1 MRKTKIILWIA
12 AICLV
17 LASCNGYDKL
27 LNSNDFDGKYAAAM
41 KYYNEGSYSRAAR
54 LFENLT
60 MYYRGKENAENIAW
74 YYGMSLMK
82 EEDYYTAG
90 YQFKRF
96 SKQFPYSEKLEDA
109 MYYSAYC
116 KYIDSPE
123 YNLDQSQT
131 KEAIEEFELFVE
143 RYPRSTRIPE
153 VNICLDELRGK
164 LVKKD
169 YEIAYGYYFVEEYHA
184 AYESFKRFLS
194 LYPEADMREDA
205 MYYMLESSFRY
216 AINSREDKMY
226 ERLQQVVND
235 FDKFNSS
242 FSKSKYIAS
251 AQDIYTKTRAAMAQ
265 LEDKQKVK

>member
-1 MRKTKIILWIA
+1 
-12 AICLV
+12 
-17 LASCNGYDKL
+17 
-27 LNSNDFDGKYAAAM
+27 
-41 KYYNEGSYSRAAR
+41 
-54 LFENLT
+54 
-60 MYYRGKENAENIAW
+60 
-74 YYGMSLMK
+74 MSLLK
-82 EEDYYTAG
+82 EKDYYVAG

-96 SKQFPYSEKLEDA
+96 AKQFPYSDKVEDA

-116 KYIDSPE
+116 KYMDSPE

-131 KEAIEEFELFVE
+131 KEAIEDFELFVD

-153 VNICLDELRGK
+153 VNIYLDELRGK
-164 LVKKD
+164 LVRKD

-184 AYESFKRFLS
+184 AYESFKRFLN
-194 LYPEADMREDA
+194 LYPEAEMREDA

-226 ERLQQVVND
+226 ERLQQVIND

-242 FSKSKYIAS
+242 FNNSKYIAS

-265 LEDKQKVK
+265 LETNKKVN

>member
-1 MRKTKIILWIA
+1 MKNIFCIA
-12 AICLV
+12 AICLFIV
-17 LASCNGYDKL
+17 SCGGYNKL
-27 LNSNDFDGKYAAAM
+27 LNGNDFDAKYTAAM
-41 KYYNEGSYSRAAR
+41 KYYNEGSYGRATQ

-60 MYYRGKENAENIAW
+60 MYYRGKENAENINW

-82 EEDYYTAG
+82 EKDYFMAG

-96 SKQFPYSEKLEDA
+96 AKQFPYSEKLEDA
-109 MYYSAYC
+109 LYYSAYC
-116 KYIDSPE
+116 KYMDSPE

-131 KEAIEEFELFVE
+131 KEAVSEFELFAE
-143 RYPRSTRIPE
+143 RYPRSVRIPD
-153 VNICLDELRGK
+153 VNKCLDELRGK

-169 YEIAYGYYFVEEYHA
+169 FEIAYGYYFIEEYHA
-184 AYESFKRFLS
+184 AYESFKRFLN
-194 LYPEADMREDA
+194 LYPEAEMREEA
-205 MYYMLESSFRY
+205 MYYMLESSYRY

-242 FSKSKYIAS
+242 FSSSKHIAS

-265 LEDKQKVK
+265 LENKKVN

>member
-1 MRKTKIILWIA
+1 MKNIFCIA
-12 AICLV
+12 AICLFIV
-17 LASCNGYDKL
+17 SCGSYNKL
-27 LNSNDFDGKYAAAM
+27 LNGNDFDAKYTAAM
-41 KYYNEGSYSRAAR
+41 KYYNEGSYGRATQ

-60 MYYRGKENAENIAW
+60 MYYRGKENAENISW

-82 EEDYYTAG
+82 EKDYFMAG

-96 SKQFPYSEKLEDA
+96 AKQFPYSEKLEDA
-109 MYYSAYC
+109 LYYSAYC
-116 KYIDSPE
+116 KYMDSPE

-131 KEAIEEFELFVE
+131 KEAVSEFELFAE
-143 RYPRSTRIPE
+143 RYPRSVRIPD
-153 VNICLDELRGK
+153 VNKCLDELRGK

-169 YEIAYGYYFVEEYHA
+169 FEIAYGYYFIEEYHA
-184 AYESFKRFLS
+184 AYESFKRFLN
-194 LYPEADMREDA
+194 LYPEAEMREEA
-205 MYYMLESSFRY
+205 MYYMLESSYRY

-242 FSKSKYIAS
+242 FSSSKHIAS

-265 LEDKQKVK
+265 LENKKVN

>member
-1 MRKTKIILWIA
+1 MKNILGIA
-12 AICLV
+12 AICLFLV
-17 LASCNGYDKL
+17 SCNGYNKL
-27 LNSNDFDGKYAAAM
+27 LNSNDFDGKYTAAM
-41 KYYNEGSYSRAAR
+41 KYYNEGSYSRAVQ

-60 MYYRGKENAENIAW
+60 MYYRGKENAENISW

-82 EEDYYTAG
+82 EKDYFMAG

-96 SKQFPYSEKLEDA
+96 AKQFPYSEKLEDA

-116 KYIDSPE
+116 KYMDSPE
-123 YNLDQSQT
+123 YNLDQRQT
-131 KEAIEEFELFVE
+131 KESIEDFELFVE
-143 RYPRSTRIPE
+143 RYPRSVHIPE
-153 VNICLDELRGK
+153 VNTCLDELRGK
-164 LVKKD
+164 LVRKD

-184 AYESFKRFLS
+184 AYESFRQFLNN
-194 LYPEADMREDA
+194 YPEADYREDA
-205 MYYMLESSFRY
+205 MYYMLESSYLY

-242 FSKSKYIAS
+242 FNNSKYIAS
-251 AQDIYTKTRAAMAQ
+251 AQNIYTKTRAAMAQ

>member
-1 MRKTKIILWIA
+1 MASKKNIFGIA
-12 AICLV
+12 VICL
-17 LASCNGYDKL
+17 LIASCNNYNKL
-27 LNSNDFDGKYAAAM
+27 LNSNDFDAKYVAAM
-41 KYYNEGSYSRAAR
+41 KCYNDNNYSRAAQ
-54 LFENLT
+54 LFENLS

-82 EEDYYTAG
+82 EKDYYMAG

-96 SKQFPYSEKLEDA
+96 AKQFPYSDKLEDA
-109 MYYSAYC
+109 LYYSAYC
-116 KYIDSPE
+116 KYMDSPE

-131 KEAIEEFELFVE
+131 KEAIEEFEMFVE
-143 RYPRSTRIPE
+143 RHPRSVRIPE
-153 VNICLDELRGK
+153 VNSCLDELRAK
-164 LVKKD
+164 LVRKD

-194 LYPEADMREDA
+194 LYPEAEMREDA
-205 MYYMLESSFRY
+205 MYYMLVSSFRY

-242 FSKSKYIAS
+242 FSNSKYIAS

-265 LEDKQKVK
+265 VETKK